1 LAKRFHRNP
10 ELPSMPKTIA
20 RLLGLGAY
28 AACGGFIA
36 LFLLVAY
43 FSRHT
48 PKGGIDATLSHV
60 TWISLGG
67 VTLALLVVHHVIGK
81 QLLVIARD
89 DNAPQPL
96 GAV

>member
-1 LAKRFHRNP
+1 
-10 ELPSMPKTIA
+10 MPKNIA

-28 AACGGFIA
+28 AACGGFVA

-43 FSRHT
+43 VSRKT
-48 PKGGIDATLSHV
+48 PTGGIDATLSHV
-60 TWISLGG
+60 TWLSLGG
-67 VTLALLVVHHVIGK
+67 VTLALLVVHHVLAR
-81 QLLVIARD
+81 QLLVIARS